1 MPHIRPTR
9 LAPLVLAM
17 LALPAAAPAQEAGV
31 LDLKVTDPDG
41 APIAGAA
48 AKVDGVR
55 RGVTAADGR
64 VRVGGIAPGWH
75 ALKVTRLGRR
85 AVSVGM
91 LVPPGG
97 VAELEVG
104 MQPEAIALPGVSA
117 TVLRAKGILV
127 REPQHGV
134 RDAGGSRRVFR
145 IEDIRRSGAARL
157 SDLLLRAPEVE
168 LVRGPHGAVLRFKR
182 TLAALPPE
190 PPGGGLTPPDCAP
203 AYYVDGVRL
212 ASLETPDVFPPSEV
226 EEIVLFPGN
235 VPAAYGGVRA
245 SCGVVVIRTRGGP
258 APGAKPRTL
267 RGPARG
273 DKTRPRPLPP
283 KVARTLGKQP
293 HPKRRP

>member
-1 MPHIRPTR
+1 MRPFRPTR
-9 LAPLVLAM
+9 LIPLALA
-17 LALPAAAPAQEAGV
+17 LTALPAALPAQEMGM
-31 LDLKVTDPDG
+31 LDLKVTDPEG

-48 AKVDGVR
+48 ARIDGVR

-64 VRVGGIAPGWH
+64 VRVRGIAPGWH

-85 AVSVGM
+85 PVAVGM

-104 MQPEAIALPGVSA
+104 LQAEAIALPGVSA

-127 REPQHGV
+127 REPQHGQIQP
-134 RDAGGSRRVFR
+134 AGGRRFGVD
-145 IEDIRRSGAARL
+145 EIRRSGAATL
-157 SDLLLRAPEVE
+157 SGVLQRAPEVE

-182 TLAALPPE
+182 ALAALPPE

-203 AYYVDGVRL
+203 AYYVDGVRFP
-212 ASLETPDVFPPSEV
+212 SLESPDVFPLSEV
-226 EEIVLFPGN
+226 EEVVLFPGN

-258 APGAKPRTL
+258 EPGAKPRTL

-273 DKTRPRPLPP
+273 DKSRPRPLTP
-283 KVARTLGKQP
+283 KAARTLGKQP
-293 HPKRRP
+293 VPKRHP